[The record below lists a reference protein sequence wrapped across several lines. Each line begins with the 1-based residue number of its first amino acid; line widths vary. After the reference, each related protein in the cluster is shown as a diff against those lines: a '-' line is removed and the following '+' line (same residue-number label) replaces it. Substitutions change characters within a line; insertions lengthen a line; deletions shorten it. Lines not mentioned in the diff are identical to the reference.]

1 MANFNTHLMGATIT
15 TAITTGYLINEGME
29 NPIGFIPFA
38 ALGIAGGF
46 LPDLDSDNSTSARYV
61 FNFLATIFPLFFFIE
76 FFQYFSLI
84 KLLVVSLAMVLFIK
98 IVMFSLFKKLT
109 VHRGIIHSVQTGIMF
124 SLFTVF
130 VLQQVSFVSDDIPLN
145 AGIVLFVGFLTH
157 LVLDELYAVN
167 LAGFAL
173 KRSFGT
179 ALKFI
184 NIGEFIPSLF
194 VYSTIIILSI
204 LVIIGH

>member
-1 MANFNTHLMGATIT
+1 MFTEVVG
-15 TAITTGYLINEGME
+15 LIV
-29 NPIGFIPFA
+29 ILPF
-38 ALGIAGGF
+38 
-46 LPDLDSDNSTSARYV
+46 
-61 FNFLATIFPLFFFIE
+61 FFFIE

-84 KLLVVSLAMVLFIK
+84 NLLVVSLIIVLFIK

-167 LAGFAL
+167 LAGLAL

-184 NIGEFIPSLF
+184 NIGEFIPSLSGLACK
-194 VYSTIIILSI
+194 YILSI
-204 LVIIGH
+204 IYFI